1 MKNRIKQ
8 VRKERKETLQQVADA
23 VGLSNG
29 TIANYENGKREP
41 NLETW
46 IKLANHFGVA
56 VGYLQGVDKNL
67 AKPRH
72 DEFDKFMESS
82 SEDRPSAF
90 KLWQLKEIDNA
101 LGLAYDPYKFLNNDQ
116 IWDVVRTVE
125 SSYNMWSIL
134 LDPDEI
140 ENIPDSFDAKQLAAN
155 FAKLIGLIHLITM
168 SNLTGIKP
176 SDLSLSEL
184 NDMIEKFNVALSI
197 HTEHASER
205 TDPRDNSTKKDANQ
219 SDDV

>member
-29 TIANYENGKREP
+29 TIANYENGEREP
-41 NLETW
+41 NLEIW
-46 IKLANHFGVA
+46 SKLANHFGVA

-67 AKPRH
+67 AKPH
-72 DEFDKFMESS
+72 YDEFHKFMESS
-82 SEDRPSAF
+82 GEDIPSAF
-90 KLWQLKEIDNA
+90 KLWQLQEIDNA
-101 LGLAYDPYKFLNNDQ
+101 LNLGYNPYKFLNNDQ
-116 IWDVVRTVE
+116 ICDAVRTVE

-155 FAKLIGLIHLITM
+155 FARLIELIHLTTM
-168 SNLTGIKP
+168 SNLTGHKL

-184 NDMIEKFNVALSI
+184 DDMIEKFNVALSS
-197 HTEHASER
+197 HMEHASVR
-205 TDPRDNSTKKDANQ
+205 TELRENSTKKDANQ

>member
-46 IKLANHFGVA
+46 IKLANHFGVS

-67 AKPRH
+67 AKPH
-72 DEFDKFMESS
+72 YDEFNKFMESS
-82 SEDRPSAF
+82 SEDITSAF
-90 KLWQLKEIDNA
+90 KLWQLQEIDNA
-101 LGLAYDPYKFLNNDQ
+101 LNLGYAPYKFLNNDE
-116 IWDVVRTVE
+116 IWNVVRTVE

-155 FAKLIGLIHLITM
+155 FARLIELIHLTTM
-168 SNLTGIKP
+168 SNLTGHKLD
-176 SDLSLSEL
+176 DLSLSEL
-184 NDMIEKFNVALSI
+184 NDMIEKFNVALSS
-197 HTEHASER
+197 HMKHVSAR
-205 TDPRDNSTKKDANQ
+205 TFFRGNGTKKDANQ

>member
-46 IKLANHFGVA
+46 SKLANHFGVA
-56 VGYLQGVDKNL
+56 VGYLQGVDKYL
-67 AKPRH
+67 AKPH
-72 DEFDKFMESS
+72 YDEFNKFIKSS
-82 SEDRPSAF
+82 SEDVTNAI
-90 KLWQLKEIDNA
+90 KLWQLQEIDNA
-101 LGLAYDPYKFLNNDQ
+101 LNLGYTPYKFLNNDE
-116 IWDVVRTVE
+116 IWDVLRTVE

-140 ENIPDSFDAKQLAAN
+140 KNIPDSFDAKQLAAN
-155 FAKLIGLIHLITM
+155 FARLIDLIHLTTM
-168 SNLTGIKP
+168 SNSTGRKL

-184 NDMIEKFNVALSI
+184 NDMIEKFNVALSS
-197 HTEHASER
+197 HMEHANVR
-205 TDPRDNSTKKDANQ
+205 TRLRENSTKKDANQ

>member
-41 NLETW
+41 NLEIW
-46 IKLANHFGVA
+46 SKLANHFGVA
-56 VGYLQGVDKNL
+56 VGYLQGVDRYL
-67 AKPRH
+67 AKPH
-72 DEFDKFMESS
+72 YDEFDKFMESS
-82 SEDRPSAF
+82 REDTTDAF
-90 KLWQLKEIDNA
+90 KLWQLQEIDNA
-101 LGLAYDPYKFLNNDQ
+101 LNLGYASYKFLNNDQ
-116 IWDVVRTVE
+116 IWDAVRTVE

-155 FAKLIGLIHLITM
+155 FARLIDLIHLTTM
-168 SNLTGIKP
+168 SKLAGRKL

-184 NDMIEKFNVALSI
+184 NDMIEKFNVALSS
-197 HTEHASER
+197 HMEHASVR
-205 TDPRDNSTKKDANQ
+205 TRLRKNSTKKDANQ